1 VEERMKTRTPA
12 WAPVRIRDVSARV
25 NQYSNAWPPN
35 QSGSVCQPKTA
46 KTGKIKKNNGPIEFH
61 ALGHVSVV
69 SATISDFP
77 LVLTNLAIL

>member
-1 VEERMKTRTPA
+1 MRGLL
-12 WAPVRIRDVSARV
+12 INRDRYVSQKQQKR
-25 NQYSNAWPPN
+25 
-35 QSGSVCQPKTA
+35 K
-46 KTGKIKKNNGPIEFH
+46 KLKKNNGPIEFH